1 MFRRIAATV
10 SLAVLA
16 LAGNAAAQ
24 TVDFTST
31 ANRTWWNGVTPQ
43 ELQELAT
50 EAGATFSDLPDEADI
65 VVSQITFPGL
75 AFPVTF
81 RQGECLPLERPL
93 ATRNCGAMVM
103 VIEDIEAPSD
113 VELYRAVESGWLTT
127 TFKDGVALMH
137 RYEIFKYGTTRGY
150 VLAAMLLFRVE
161 AISNLEL
168 MNEIDA
174 EYEDYGW

>member
-10 SLAVLA
+10 ILSVLA

-24 TVDFTST
+24 TVDLTST
-31 ANRTWWNGVTPQ
+31 ANRVWWNGVTPQ

-81 RQGECLPLERPL
+81 RQGDCLPLERPL

-103 VIEDIEAPSD
+103 MITDIEAPSD
-113 VELYRAVESGWLTT
+113 VELYRSVESAWLTT
-127 TFKDGVALMH
+127 SFTDGVGTMH

-150 VLAAMLLFRVE
+150 VLAAMLLFRGD
-161 AISNLEL
+161 AIANLDL
-168 MNEIDA
+168 MDEIDA
-174 EYEDYGW
+174 EYEDGW